1 MIHCFLFLLYVS
13 TIILLTLPF
22 LLTGSISF
30 CFKTLKRHVWTVQ
43 WLPYSLFFK
52 FSGQESFSFQAFFCC
67 CFSSLNFIAC
77 MLKCILFHCWRDL
90 FESCCFS
97 CFNYSVMLNCILFL
111 CWRKLFESSASMNT
125 TAVKSLM
132 SALHQLSSQHISG
145 RSQLSGQ
152 QIVSISFSVERMA
165 SILVNNLHSGFFL
178 YLEHS
183 FR

>member
-1 MIHCFLFLLYVS
+1 MLVLSFCWHYHFFSQEVSASVSRLWRDMSGQYSDFHILSSLNSQVRRVFLFRL
-13 TIILLTLPF
+13 I
-22 LLTGSISF
+22 
-30 CFKTLKRHVWTVQ
+30 
-43 WLPYSLFFK
+43 
-52 FSGQESFSFQAFFCC
+52 CC

-152 QIVSISFSVERMA
+152 QIGSISFSVERMA
-165 SILVNNLHSGFFL
+165 SILINNLHSGFFL